1 MILRPDGKPVGS
13 VILIPGGSTVMNI
26 STDGMPD
33 APLMNNFVIRTRERY
48 VSAGFVTA
56 MVDNPSNLR
65 DVIARLRAIAPPVFL
80 VSTSLGTIV
89 AVQNALSL
97 GDKGPDGIAL
107 TSPITVEDQGTD
119 LLDFPI
125 ERINV
130 PVLLVVNSGDLC
142 RFSPPSGAKQI
153 ADRLKASLV
162 TEVEVSSSQ
171 QRSANPCEA
180 PTPHGYLGIEDDTV
194 AKIITWMKTHTA
206 AP

>member
-1 MILRPDGKPVGS
+1 
-13 VILIPGGSTVMNI
+13 MNI
-26 STDGMPD
+26 SADGMPD
-33 APLMNNFVIRTRERY
+33 ATLANNFVIRTRQQY

-56 MVDNPSNLR
+56 MLDDPSNLN
-65 DVIARLRAIAPPVFL
+65 DVIARLRAIARPVFL
-80 VSTSLGTIV
+80 VSTSRGTIV
-89 AVQNALSL
+89 AVQNAASL

-107 TSPITVEDQGTD
+107 TSPITIEDQGTV
-119 LLDFPI
+119 LDFPI

-130 PVLLVVNSGDLC
+130 PVLIVVNSGDMC

-153 ADRLKASLV
+153 ADRLKTSLV
-162 TEVEVSSSQ
+162 TEIEVSSSQ

-194 AKIITWMKTHTA
+194 GKIITWMKTHAA